1 MLRDLMAVTKALSDE
16 NRVRIMM
23 FLSKDD
29 LCVCQIIELLG
40 LAPSTVSKHLSIL
53 KQAKLI
59 DSRKKGRW
67 IYYQLPD
74 EGAPESVAQAIG
86 WLQTSLGKDKQI
98 QEDRRQLK
106 KVQKTSLEELCQA
119 YVNGSKETP

>member
-23 FLSKDD
+23 FLSEDE

-53 KQAKLI
+53 KQAELI

-67 IYYQLPD
+67 IYYHLPE
-74 EGAPESVAQAIG
+74 EGVPEIVTQAIE
-86 WLQTSLGKDKQI
+86 WLQASLDKDKQI
-98 QEDRRQLK
+98 QEDRKQLK
-106 KVQKTSLEELCQA
+106 KVQKKSLEELCQA
-119 YVNGSKETP
+119 YVNGNREAA